1 MIPGFD
7 AEFSPLLQHQKVPS
21 SEEGIDDDDVFKE
34 ESLPFKI
41 DMKKGNSFLRSN
53 PSLELLTPPFGS
65 DLRKSSLLTATFGMV
80 ATIIG
85 GSFSH
90 LLMLVFLTLWYN
102 ID

>member
-7 AEFSPLLQHQKVPS
+7 AEFSPLLQHQKEPS
-21 SEEGIDDDDVFKE
+21 SKEGIEDDDVFKDE
-34 ESLPFKI
+34 NHPFKI
-41 DMKKGNSFLRSN
+41 GVKKGNSFLRSN

-65 DLRKSSLLTATFGMV
+65 ALRKSSLLTATFSMV

-90 LLMLVFLTLWYN
+90 LLMLVFLTLW
-102 ID
+102 